1 MSIKIR
7 STKLTLALL
16 LTLIISGVCSAE
28 PPLPD
33 GRRFRRIVAD
43 KYPTGVYIGGT
54 TGWRKR
60 SNGAGVTMDR
70 EFSYVTPE
78 NDFKQRRIHPQPNIW
93 NWTEADAWVEHC
105 RKQQQILHI
114 HMSSGWTW

>member
-7 STKLTLALL
+7 STKLTLPLL

-43 KYPTGVYIGGT
+43 KYPP
-54 TGWRKR
+54 WRLHWRYNRLAQTLKR
-60 SNGAGVTMDR
+60 CWCDYG
-70 EFSYVTPE
+70 
-78 NDFKQRRIHPQPNIW
+78 
-93 NWTEADAWVEHC
+93 
-105 RKQQQILHI
+105 
-114 HMSSGWTW
+114 SGI